1 MIQNFR
7 LVSFSLR
14 TLNISLHSLL
24 ACMVYEDKLH
34 VSLFFFFENI
44 YLAIVDLSFGVWDL
58 VP

>member
-1 MIQNFR
+1 MIRNFR

-24 ACMVYEDKLH
+24 ACMVYEDKLY
-34 VSLFFFFENI
+34 VSLFFFENI
-44 YLAIVDLSFGVWDL
+44 YLAIVDLSVGVWDL